1 MKYMQPQKE
10 KTHATSLD
18 RVPEQTEASRTK
30 SAEHTHCNHL
40 LALIRDKENTNHTQK
55 LGMVEN
61 N

>member
-40 LALIRDKENTNHTQK
+40 LAL
-55 LGMVEN
+55 
-61 N
+61 